1 MPFLKQLKMAEAL
14 HGGEVIERLPRG
26 LASFV
31 GSVSPSDRSDP
42 YHVSF
47 FNAAQPTSSL
57 LSCDWVLPILT
68 CCSKIFIYDGSTL
81 CSLAV
86 ETHCNLGEGRGRT
99 LATNSERVLSAL
111 WGKLAAEILMQNW
124 DSALDDLTKLKDII
138 DSNTFAPFLEQLQ
151 QRTWVMH
158 WSLFV
163 FFNHENGRNAI
174 IDLFFQERCG

>member
-1 MPFLKQLKMAEAL
+1 MLIGCGVTL
-14 HGGEVIERLPRG
+14 I
-26 LASFV
+26 
-31 GSVSPSDRSDP
+31 
-42 YHVSF
+42 
-47 FNAAQPTSSL
+47 
-57 LSCDWVLPILT
+57 LS
-68 CCSKIFIYDGSTL
+68 
-81 CSLAV
+81 
-86 ETHCNLGEGRGRT
+86 LGEGRGRT

-124 DSALDDLTKLKDII
+124 DAALDDLTKLKDII
-138 DSNTFAPFLEQLQ
+138 DSNSFAPFLEQLQ